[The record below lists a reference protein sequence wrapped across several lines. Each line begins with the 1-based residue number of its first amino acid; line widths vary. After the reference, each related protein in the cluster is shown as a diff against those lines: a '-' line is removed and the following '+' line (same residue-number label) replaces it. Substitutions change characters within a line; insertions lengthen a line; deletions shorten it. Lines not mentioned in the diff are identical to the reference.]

1 MVNFRFHLVSL
12 TAVFL
17 ALGLGL
23 VIGSTVVDRVT
34 VETIERQLDQVRDRA
49 DQVNLENEELN
60 ASLDR
65 SRQFGDQAARRL
77 VEGRLREVPVVV
89 ITVADGPDERTLE
102 LERALASAGAA
113 YAGRLTLTERW
124 KLESDDDVATLA
136 EVAGVSSTRAEA
148 VRGAAM
154 EAFAATMR
162 SGVPGELIPALVERG
177 FLRYEGPGSPA
188 ELPPAG
194 VRVLAVSEED
204 VAVPNELGLLPLIDA
219 LADAQVGVVA
229 AAPLHGEG
237 ATVSGFIS
245 ALRTGD
251 LAGRLST
258 VDNLGVEGEAA
269 AILAL
274 QDLGAGRFGHY
285 GLGDGVDAVLP
296 AAAARPE

>member
-49 DQVNLENEELN
+49 DRVNVENEDLR
-60 ASLDR
+60 ATLDR
-65 SRQFGDQAARRL
+65 SRQFSDQAARRL
-77 VEGRLREVPVVV
+77 VEGRLRDVPVVV
-89 ITVADGPDERTLE
+89 VTTADGPDERTLE
-102 LERALASAGAA
+102 LERALASAGASF
-113 YAGRLTLTERW
+113 AGRLTLTERW
-124 KLESDDDVATLA
+124 KLENDDDVTALA
-136 EVAGVSSTRAEA
+136 EVAGVGSTRPDA
-148 VRGAAM
+148 VRSAALEALAAAM
-154 EAFAATMR
+154 R
-162 SGVPGELIPALVERG
+162 GGVPGELVPGLVERG

-188 ELPPAG
+188 ELPPPG
-194 VRVLAVSEED
+194 VRALVVSEDD
-204 VAVPNELGLLPLIDA
+204 VAVPNETGLLPLIDA

-229 AAPLHGEG
+229 AAPLQGEEG
-237 ATVSGFIS
+237 DVSTFIT

-251 LAGRLST
+251 LANRLST

-274 QDLGAGRFGHY
+274 QDLGTGRFGHY

-296 AAAARPE
+296 AAARPE